1 MFYLITF
8 FLVAIMIGCSSF
20 PMKYHWRR
28 IQSSSSR
35 WIVTRKALQEK
46 FSIEQRVVAL
56 MEKINIP
63 STSTLLLSVSG
74 GSDSMAMLHILRSIQ
89 NHYLKD
95 LSLKVV
101 NFNHKARKESDEEV
115 RENPTY
121 RSCSCLYIRPNVRQN
136 LFESGVISTT

>member
-1 MFYLITF
+1 MLKRKKGSSVVEMFNVTTF
-8 FLVAIMIGCSSF
+8 FLATIMIGCSAF
-20 PMKYHWRR
+20 PMKYHWRH

-35 WIVTRKALQEK
+35 WMVTQKVLQEK
-46 FSIEQRVVAL
+46 VSIEQRVVSL
-56 MEKINIP
+56 MKKINIP

-89 NHYLKD
+89 NQYLTD

-115 RENPTY
+115 REILSFLLLLTY
-121 RSCSCLYIRPNVRQN
+121 
-136 LFESGVISTT
+136 ST